1 MLGRSVVA
9 ALLLL
14 LFGQSGPDERMFV
27 AAGYAGPG
35 AKPPRTALADAE
47 LVRRELSQIRR
58 ARYNAI
64 TTWIPWR
71 EAEPQRGILRIDG
84 TITLIAEA
92 AAQDLPVV
100 VRVLTSAAPSWARK
114 DPDASDRF
122 IEAVRAKLS
131 GVRGVVRVEP
141 EAGSTVPIDLL
152 SGPAGFARNR
162 LAFWTAIARGEKAV
176 SLTDPSGGAGPDL
189 LAFSE
194 TAAVVTRNLA
204 LFGPLQPRARGVR
217 QVSGG
222 SGAAVEVRLLEARD
236 VIMIVAL
243 NRAAAQ
249 QNVRIAF
256 DPDIPEA
263 IWQNIET
270 GATMNFV
277 MTKEGPALES
287 TFAPHDVL
295 VLVTSR
301 KLR

>member
-1 MLGRSVVA
+1 
-9 ALLLL
+9 
-14 LFGQSGPDERMFV
+14 
-27 AAGYAGPG
+27 
-35 AKPPRTALADAE
+35 
-47 LVRRELSQIRR
+47 
-58 ARYNAI
+58 
-64 TTWIPWR
+64 
-71 EAEPQRGILRIDG
+71 
-84 TITLIAEA
+84 
-92 AAQDLPVV
+92 
-100 VRVLTSAAPSWARK
+100 
-114 DPDASDRF
+114 
-122 IEAVRAKLS
+122 
-131 GVRGVVRVEP
+131 
-141 EAGSTVPIDLL
+141 
-152 SGPAGFARNR
+152 
-162 LAFWTAIARGEKAV
+162 
-176 SLTDPSGGAGPDL
+176 
-189 LAFSE
+189 
-194 TAAVVTRNLA
+194 
-204 LFGPLQPRARGVR
+204 VR